1 MLSTF
6 DYHCPHCS
14 HKLNK
19 ETQVEFL
26 VRYKRKT
33 KSRLLLAK
41 QPGVYGYKSTHDLS
55 IKNGDKVEFFCPSC
69 EESLFSKKRP
79 EFVGIELWTQG
90 EKYLDLYFSPICGER
105 VTYVDMNGEL
115 MRFGSD
121 FFSIMAGRIGMGA

>member
-26 VRYKRKT
+26 VRYKRKK
-33 KSRLLLAK
+33 KSKLLLAK
-41 QPGVYGYKSTHDLS
+41 QPGVYGYKSMHNLN
-55 IKNGDKVEFFCPSC
+55 IKNGDKVEFFCTHC
-69 EESLFSKKRP
+69 EESLISDKRP
-79 EFVGIELWTQG
+79 KFVGIELWTQG
-90 EKYLDLYFSPICGER
+90 EKYLDLFFSPICGER
-105 VTYVDMNGEL
+105 VTYVEMDGEL

-121 FFSIMAGRIGMGA
+121 FFSIMSSRIGMGA